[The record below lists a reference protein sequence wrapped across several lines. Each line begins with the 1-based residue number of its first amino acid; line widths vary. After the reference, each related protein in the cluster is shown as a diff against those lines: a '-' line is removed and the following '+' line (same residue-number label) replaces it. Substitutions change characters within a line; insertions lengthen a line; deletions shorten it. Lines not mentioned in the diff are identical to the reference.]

1 MRIETSTNEK
11 TGMVTAKIEHTGMTV
26 QIGIDGRVFIR
37 PADGADTLYVCP
49 SRNGIM
55 YKWVP
60 GPELMRVPTDTF

>member
-37 PADGADTLYVCP
+37 PADGAATLSMFAHHAMESCI
-49 SRNGIM
+49 SGCLDRN
-55 YKWVP
+55 
-60 GPELMRVPTDTF
+60 